1 MRRAIVMT
9 AQAVHLL
16 WSRGAAQLA
25 ASILLLQSLVF
36 DVPARTEPGATLH
49 FTSNGNFDSNGN
61 YLPGAAGF
69 NLADVNSVTQLNS
82 LPDGVGGLVWV
93 GQCNGI
99 DTTFLNTV
107 RPYVGNARLFGF
119 YLMDDPDP
127 TGLLRRRCTADN
139 LKIESDWIHANVPG
153 AKTFI
158 LLMTT
163 TSSRKPSFTGTYNP
177 ANSHVDLFG
186 IDPYP
191 CRTELA
197 GCDYNEID
205 LYIAAAE
212 SADVPRDR
220 MVPVY
225 QTFGGGNWLDDSGGQ
240 YTLPTVSQLEQIMA
254 RWDALIPT
262 PVFDYAYSWG
272 SQNADAALGSS
283 PDLQAVFS
291 RRDESATNARSDRV
305 GILKW

>member
-1 MRRAIVMT
+1 MS

-16 WSRGAAQLA
+16 RPAKAAQLA

-36 DVPARTEPGATLH
+36 VAPARAEPGTTLH
-49 FTSNGNFDSNGN
+49 FASNGNFDSNGS

-82 LPDGVGGLVWV
+82 LPDGVRGLVWV
-93 GQCNGI
+93 GQCNGV
-99 DTTFLNTV
+99 DSTFLNTA
-107 RPYVGNARLFGF
+107 RPYIGNAKLFGF

-127 TGLLRRRCTADN
+127 TGLERRRCTADN

-163 TSSRKPSFTGTYNP
+163 TSSRRPSFTGAYNP
-177 ANSHVDLFG
+177 TNSHVDLFG

-225 QTFGGGNWLDDSGGQ
+225 QTFGGGNWVDDGGGQ
-240 YTLPTVSQLEQIMA
+240 YTLPTVGQLEQIMA

-291 RRDESATNARSDRV
+291 RRDESAMNVGSDRARA
-305 GILKW
+305 LKW

>member
-1 MRRAIVMT
+1 MLDA
-9 AQAVHLL
+9 
-16 WSRGAAQLA
+16 
-25 ASILLLQSLVF
+25 
-36 DVPARTEPGATLH
+36 PARTEPGATLH

-69 NLADVNSVTQLNS
+69 NLADVNSVTQLKS
-82 LPDGVGGLVWV
+82 LPDGVRGLVWV
-93 GQCNGI
+93 GQCNGV
-99 DTTFLNTV
+99 DTAFLNTA
-107 RPYVGNARLFGF
+107 RPYIGNAKLFGF

-127 TGLLRRRCTADN
+127 TGLLRHRCTADN

-163 TSSRKPSFTGTYNP
+163 TSSTKPSFTGTYNP
-177 ANSHVDLFG
+177 TNSHVDLFG

-225 QTFGGGNWLDDSGGQ
+225 QTFGGGNWFDDGGGR
-240 YTLPTVSQLEQIMA
+240 YTLPTVGQLEQIMA
-254 RWDALIPT
+254 RWDALLPT

-283 PDLQAVFS
+283 PDLQAVFL
-291 RRDESATNARSDRV
+291 RRGDRATIVGSDRT
-305 GILKW
+305 GTLKW